1 MSTSLLTTPIIT
13 TAATNEI
20 SHTRP
25 LEALDYT
32 EYLAV
37 VALLQIKAVALAQ
50 AATLQALSTSLTS
63 RAQTSLNAA
72 QSRELRRLE
81 CSGHFD
87 NNTDD
92 DDDDDASL

>member
-50 AATLQALSTSLTS
+50 AATLQALSTS